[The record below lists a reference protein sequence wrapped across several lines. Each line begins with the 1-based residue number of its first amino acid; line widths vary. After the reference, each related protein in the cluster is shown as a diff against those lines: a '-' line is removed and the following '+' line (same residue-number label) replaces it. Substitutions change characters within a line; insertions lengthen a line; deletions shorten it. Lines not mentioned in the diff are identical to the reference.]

1 MQICYGISLN
11 KIKKNLLTEIV
22 TNIPLIMFYW
32 WINDMASGD
41 KLGTPGVKWLYRFL
55 KYLHPWGPVLC
66 LIHSED
72 GFNEI
77 N

>member
-1 MQICYGISLN
+1 
-11 KIKKNLLTEIV
+11 
-22 TNIPLIMFYW
+22 
-32 WINDMASGD
+32 MASGD
-41 KLGTPGVKWLYRFL
+41 KLGTPGVKWLYLFL